1 MALLDRVSAKIGMP
15 PPRLHVVKNP
25 EPRSTD
31 KNERPET
38 FEDFIGQET
47 VRHNLATTVNY
58 ALKKNITPDHILLT
72 GPPGLGKTSLA
83 KAVATKLGWRYIEIP
98 GTALDNIKAVAAQFA
113 RIGEFEDG
121 PCVVFVDEIHILCKK
136 GMTLLL
142 SALQEGW
149 FQVSGSKPFYLAPFV
164 LIAATTNPGKL
175 DRPLKDRFG
184 VQETLDFYELDEMV
198 KIINRYANRVGV
210 ELGEGAA
217 EVIANV
223 GRETPRIAT
232 ALLRRVIAVCEVG
245 ESDITAQNAL
255 EALAIIGV
263 DQNGLTKPDIKLI
276 TALCGNSRPIGL
288 IALASLLNTDNDTVT
303 ELEPY
308 LQRKGFIE
316 RRGQGRVATK
326 KGYRAVGLIPP
337 AWTP

>member
-1 MALLDRVSAKIGMP
+1 MP
-15 PPRLHVVKNP
+15 PPRLHVVKDS
-25 EPRSTD
+25 EPTISTD

-47 VRHNLATTVNY
+47 VRYNLATTCNY
-58 ALKKNITPDHILLT
+58 ALKKNVVPDHILLA

-83 KAVATKLGWRYIEIP
+83 KAAATKLGWRYIEIP
-98 GTALDNIKAVAAQFA
+98 ATALDNIKAVASQLA

-121 PCVVFVDEIHILCKK
+121 PCVVFIDEIQVLCKK

-184 VQETLDFYELDEMV
+184 VQETLEFYELDEMV
-198 KIINRYANRVGV
+198 KIINRYADRVGI
-210 ELGEGAA
+210 ELKEGAA

-232 ALLRRVIAVCEVG
+232 ALLRRVITMCDVA
-245 ESDITAQNAL
+245 ESDITEQNTLDAL
-255 EALAIIGV
+255 KQIGV
-263 DQNGLTKPDIKLI
+263 DQHGLTKPDRALI

-316 RRGQGRVATK
+316 REDRDESPPK
-326 KGYRAVGLIPP
+326 KGTARWG
-337 AWTP
+337 